1 MARQKDDGSR
11 YTWQEI
17 ADRFG
22 VENSTASRIWSK
34 RGLDIT
40 WPKKLVDD
48 WLLTNII
55 RPLQNGDT
63 KEHIQKATLRKLEA
77 EANIKEL
84 ELKTISGSLISTDEL
99 EVVLTEYFAQFRKV
113 MRSIPA
119 SIYLELAE
127 SADDPIRMKTKL
139 QEAIDEGLRQIGTL
153 DYEREEQDIESSE
166 EDSEDDSTT
175 TEDDTE

>member
-1 MARQKDDGSR
+1 
-11 YTWQEI
+11 
-17 ADRFG
+17 
-22 VENSTASRIWSK
+22 
-34 RGLDIT
+34 
-40 WPKKLVDD
+40 
-48 WLLTNII
+48 
-55 RPLQNGDT
+55 
-63 KEHIQKATLRKLEA
+63 
-77 EANIKEL
+77 
-84 ELKTISGSLISTDEL
+84 EL

>member
-84 ELKTISGSLISTDEL
+84 ELKTISGSLISTD
-99 EVVLTEYFAQFRKV
+99 
-113 MRSIPA
+113 
-119 SIYLELAE
+119 
-127 SADDPIRMKTKL
+127 
-139 QEAIDEGLRQIGTL
+139 
-153 DYEREEQDIESSE
+153 
-166 EDSEDDSTT
+166 
-175 TEDDTE
+175 